1 MKSVNELKAE
11 ISVLWNQLKAE
22 NQDEIV
28 LKVKAIE
35 KQIQETRIID
45 TLNRVN
51 REQQRKRELALL
63 AWNAEQPTEDITTN
77 SGTFHATKV
86 KKYPNLAALPY
97 CTAEVDNGKIIELRI
112 NRERFN
118 MFKKEYKSG
127 EPVKYTRPET
137 FEEFLRLNLITEK
150 DIQLTEFLE
159 LIEKSEAIN
168 KEFKEAT
175 EKFSKQKEELN
186 LSFFNYIKL
195 FGQQNVGH
203 IYQYEP
209 NLY

>member
-11 ISVLWNQLKAE
+11 ISKLWASFDRFSSNA
-22 NQDEIV
+22 DEI
-28 LKVKAIE
+28 LAKVKELE
-35 KQIQETRIID
+35 KQIKDTRIID

-112 NRERFN
+112 NGERFN
-118 MFKKEYKSG
+118 MFKREYK
-127 EPVKYTRPET
+127 KYTRPDT

-175 EKFSKQKEELN
+175 EKFSKQKEELK
-186 LSFFNYIKL
+186 LSFFNNINL
-195 FGQQNVGH
+195 FEYRNVAH